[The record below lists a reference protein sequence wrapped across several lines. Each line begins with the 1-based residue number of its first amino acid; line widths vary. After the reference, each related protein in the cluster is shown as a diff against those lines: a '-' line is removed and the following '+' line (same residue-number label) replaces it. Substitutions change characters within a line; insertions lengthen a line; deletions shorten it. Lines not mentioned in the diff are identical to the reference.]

1 MGEPI
6 AIQRKVIEGRGDGP
20 HLLVTGGVHGDEFEP
35 MAAVRRLIRAVDPA
49 KLRGKLTAAP
59 AVNEAAFRNKDRWAE
74 DELDLARVCPGDP
87 NGSVTMRTAHALS
100 ELIRAADYYIDLHT
114 GGTTLTVTPM
124 SGYCLHD
131 DAEVLKTQRQMAR
144 AFNLPLIWGTQ
155 GKLEGRSLSIA
166 RDAKVP
172 AIYTEYHGSA
182 VCDPQGVVD
191 YVDGCLN
198 VMGWLNMI
206 DRERPA
212 SRVEHV
218 VEDERDN
225 AGHMQLQNKS
235 PVEGFFEPAVRLG
248 QRVKAGDP
256 IGRISDVL
264 GDRVE
269 TVRSHQDGI
278 VLTLKTFSRV
288 DEGDSVGVIVEV
300 DRPLGG

>member
-1 MGEPI
+1 MSKPI
-6 AIQRKVIEGRGDGP
+6 EIQRKVIEGRGDGP

-35 MAAVRRLIRAVDPA
+35 MAAVRRLIRSVDPA
-49 KLRGKLTAAP
+49 KLRGKLTAVP

-100 ELIRAADYYIDLHT
+100 ELIRTADYYIDLHT
-114 GGTTLTVTPM
+114 GGTTLTVIPM
-124 SGYCLHD
+124 SGYSLHD
-131 DAEVLKTQRQMAR
+131 DAGVLETQRQMAQ

-155 GKLEGRSLSIA
+155 GKLDGRSLSIA
-166 RDAKVP
+166 RDAMVP

-191 YVDGCLN
+191 YTDGCLN

-206 DRERPA
+206 DRERPP

-225 AGHMQLQNKS
+225 AGHMQLQNRS
-235 PVEGFFEPAVRLG
+235 PVEGFFEPAVTLG

-256 IGRISDVL
+256 IGRVSDVL

-288 DEGDSVGVIVEV
+288 DEGDSVGVIVEA